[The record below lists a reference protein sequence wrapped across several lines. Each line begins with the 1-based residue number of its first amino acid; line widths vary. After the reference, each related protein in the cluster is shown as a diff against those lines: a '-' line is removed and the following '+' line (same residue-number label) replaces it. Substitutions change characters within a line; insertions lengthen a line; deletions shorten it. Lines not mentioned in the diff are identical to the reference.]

1 MGENEIDPG
10 QELVFRKIAR
20 EEAERVSQSIN
31 VEALKEHFLT
41 RGEFLD
47 AMERMDKRFESM
59 QGQMDKRFDAML
71 DALKGMHQDIKKIA
85 AEVGAIG
92 SRSGKELEATIL
104 ELMNDQLVKHHVD
117 YTSIVTE
124 DLVDDEG
131 TYFTPGTTT
140 DVDVVATADQG
151 TWLFEIKYHPDQRD
165 VEHFVKAASLWEHI
179 HGEAPTKLYLVG
191 VEISSKTMRHVARL
205 PVDVDVIAGSVVL

>member
-1 MGENEIDPG
+1 MFMGENEIDPG

-104 ELMNDQLVKHHVD
+104 ELMNDQLVKH
-117 YTSIVTE
+117 
-124 DLVDDEG
+124 
-131 TYFTPGTTT
+131 
-140 DVDVVATADQG
+140 
-151 TWLFEIKYHPDQRD
+151 
-165 VEHFVKAASLWEHI
+165 
-179 HGEAPTKLYLVG
+179 
-191 VEISSKTMRHVARL
+191 
-205 PVDVDVIAGSVVL
+205 

>member
-1 MGENEIDPG
+1 MRAGVMCMGENDIDPG
-10 QELVFRKIAR
+10 QELVIRKIAR

-31 VEALKEHFLT
+31 VDTLKEHFLT

-47 AMERMDKRFESM
+47 AMERLDR
-59 QGQMDKRFDAML
+59 RFDAMI
-71 DALKGMHQDIKKIA
+71 DELKAMHQDIKKIA

-92 SRSGKELEATIL
+92 SRSGKELETTIL

-124 DLVDDEG
+124 DLVDSEG
-131 TYFTPGTTT
+131 TYFTRGTTT

-165 VEHFVKAASLWEHI
+165 VEHFVKAASLWEHV
-179 HGEAPTKLYLVG
+179 HGEAPAKLYIIA

-205 PVDVDVIAGSVVL
+205 PVDVDVIAGSVVP